1 MRGEQTINVP
11 SLGSIIGSSPPIL
24 FTLHAISYNNYH
36 HRSFSILQT
45 INLCARILYDS
56 RESFQRHR
64 WKKGRQSERK
74 TFRARIFDK
83 PPRNTSECFNHLT
96 ASTSKFLK
104 YEEDSS
110 SEAKWTRRSFPR
122 LRKRRYQEFFILVF
136 PPTLTPALECYA
148 PSNQPPFSF
157 HPCIHPTAIR
167 REPPFPMVTIYSG
180 DA

>member
-1 MRGEQTINVP
+1 MFQ
-11 SLGSIIGSSPPIL
+11 SS
-24 FTLHAISYNNYH
+24 A
-36 HRSFSILQT
+36 
-45 INLCARILYDS
+45 
-56 RESFQRHR
+56 
-64 WKKGRQSERK
+64 
-74 TFRARIFDK
+74 
-83 PPRNTSECFNHLT
+83 LT

-180 DA
+180 DAWQPHWSFPFFVGAPPLLPHLPGQKNLLAQPFHLASSAHFRGFSILSESFAIVFILILAHTNRRVGKWRTEKGWKRATCIV